1 MFTRPAPPLAC
12 LPDRNAVYAPPRW
25 VGQQSFPEL
34 CALTAMQSRAAR
46 VAATKIHT
54 WSDRGGERG
63 NAYREYCSNAAT
75 RRDMVSN
82 AAARQDMVRGDTPY
96 CDSSGCVST
105 AGLDCVTISDEFA
118 IVPAHRAPYYFADT
132 WRGMSQNR
140 KTPTWGSDPRG
151 DATTMA
157 RCCTHMNCQSVNRA
171 CSSCNKWAPEGVLTR
186 QVLYGG
192 GRIGVLEM
200 DTVPN
205 AVPGDWH
212 CVTRRQF
219 GDIATVEE
227 RNSGHHA
234 CTQQHEGSA
243 QSGEG
248 GSAQAPAPS
257 TNLIRR
263 WGKKGKIWRWLRT
276 SAATSMHMRDTHCQG
291 MYALSKL

>member
-1 MFTRPAPPLAC
+1 
-12 LPDRNAVYAPPRW
+12 
-25 VGQQSFPEL
+25 
-34 CALTAMQSRAAR
+34 MQSRAAR

-205 AVPGDWH
+205 VVPGNWH
-212 CVTRRQF
+212 CATRRKW
-219 GDIATVEE
+219 GDSAPVEHRCRQGGKGVQLRE
-227 RNSGHHA
+227 
-234 CTQQHEGSA
+234 EDSA
-243 QSGEG
+243 GLGPPVDAKSV
-248 GSAQAPAPS
+248 
-257 TNLIRR
+257 
-263 WGKKGKIWRWLRT
+263 WRWLRS
-276 SAATSMHMRDTHCQG
+276 SAATSLHMRDSRCQG
-291 MYALSKL
+291 TYALSA